1 MKKLIALLLCVVC
14 LAQSAFAASP
24 AESARDLALSAVSG
38 QKFLAGVSG
47 ELLAQGEDFPAGT
60 SVCDWTAIAFALLG
74 AEDGAAYLAAE
85 NEYISAN
92 FPLPASGRA
101 PVATDWQ
108 RAALTVRAL
117 GGDPTA
123 CGTDGSVDLIA
134 GGVYDYAGDSLGMQG
149 LNGWI
154 FALIALDCG
163 GYEVPKGSRYTRE
176 DIYLHEN
183 WDEAPLALFDPRN
196 GDTHSRDFFGGDL
209 QGIISKLDY
218 LQSLHVTVLYLNP
231 IFLARSNHR
240 YDTGDYTRI
249 DPMLGTQ
256 ADLTRLCEEAAK
268 RGMRVLLDGVF
279 NHTGDDSL
287 YFNRYGRYDSVGAY
301 QSPDS
306 PYAGWFTF
314 ERFPDK
320 YKCWWGVDT
329 LPEVNKDNEDYRRF
343 ILAEDGVA
351 RRWMRAGT
359 AGWRLDVADELP
371 MRFLRDLRTA
381 VRTQDAQAALLGEVW
396 EDASNKVS
404 YGAQRCY
411 CLGDTLDS
419 VMNYPLREAA
429 IGFVTGT
436 LDAYA
441 FCRRVESLREN
452 YPLPFFYS
460 LMNLMGSH
468 DRARLLNVL
477 AGETWEQVDPLERG
491 GCRLSDAQ
499 RALAIRRLAEMWKLY
514 AALPGMPSVYYG
526 DEAGME
532 GAADPFCRFP
542 YPWGREDAQVM
553 TITREA
559 LALRA
564 SRPILR
570 RGALQLHP
578 IDRDTVRIRRFAYA
592 GCDVFGEPL
601 DDAEFE
607 INVHAIHA

>member
-1 MKKLIALLLCVVC
+1 MKLYHDSRSLDCRAPFGAVRCGDIVRLRAYCQGAPRAVNAVVTVNGQPHTIP
-14 LAQSAFAASP
+14 LQPDGRDGYELRFAAP
-24 AESARDLALSAVSG
+24 ATPCLLWYYFAAVMEDGQTEYLGNAHDGLGGVGEVYDCVPPAFQITVYARDYAPPA
-38 QKFLAGVSG
+38 FLREGIMY
-47 ELLAQGEDFPAGT
+47 QIFPDRFCR
-60 SVCDWTAIAFALLG
+60 S
-74 AEDGAAYLAAE
+74 
-85 NEYISAN
+85 
-92 FPLPASGRA
+92 RA
-101 PVATDWQ
+101 PW
-108 RAALTVRAL
+108 
-117 GGDPTA
+117 
-123 CGTDGSVDLIA
+123 
-134 GGVYDYAGDSLGMQG
+134 
-149 LNGWI
+149 
-154 FALIALDCG
+154 
-163 GYEVPKGSRYTRE
+163 YTRE

-209 QGIISKLDY
+209 QGVISRLDY

-240 YDTGDYTRI
+240 YDTGDYTRV

-279 NHTGDDSL
+279 SHTGDDSL
-287 YFNRYGRYDSVGAY
+287 YFNRYGRYDTVGAY

-306 PYAGWFTF
+306 PYGGWFTF
-314 ERFPDK
+314 EHFPDK

-329 LPEVNKDNEDYRRF
+329 LPEVNKENEDYRQF
-343 ILAEDGVA
+343 ILSEEGVA
-351 RRWMRAGT
+351 RRWVRAGT
-359 AGWRLDVADELP
+359 SGWRLDVADELP

-381 VRTQDAQAALLGEVW
+381 VRVQDDQAALLGEVW

-429 IGFVTGT
+429 IGFVTGA

-441 FCRRVESLREN
+441 FCRRVERLHEN

-477 AGETWEQVDPLERG
+477 AGEAWEQVDPLERG

-499 RALAIRRLAEMWKLY
+499 RALAVRRLAEMWKLY

-553 TITREA
+553 AITREA